1 MITVPGLEK
10 TAYIDWDINFN
21 NITTSPEFLTNVHSV
36 LFDEANWG
44 KEEAFDK
51 KLAYA
56 TSIDWNG
63 ADMPYTAR
71 YLNIPDG
78 IHLNTTSELLDII
91 ERICTKLNAGR
102 IVITIE
108 VKQSHDNCGV
118 APILDVYIKSPQSG
132 TVELN
137 MVYDGVNIIEDD
149 GYFTGGHIDSDTEY
163 HVRIKNE
170 NNFLTKLSK
179 ATSANDITEFF
190 IPDIDF
196 KVIFTPD
203 DERYTNVKNQQLLDL
218 PYIFIQ
224 DLKLNGI
231 NEVTKKISIEK
242 TTDGETVISGD
253 HIYQIYDSAQLLNP
267 VNIYWSDN
275 TNVQV
280 DANKIEYRMYNTVNK
295 QTRIASYKK
304 GEPVKDYIIDILRR
318 PGTYYIYGYYTDINE
333 FTSNYITLE
342 VTDSTNIPTGIIITD
357 DVNNILN
364 DLYSITLQNDPIEKS
379 YKIWTI
385 NRDSSGKIR
394 KLIKDVTS
402 TATLSITSTP
412 ENIYTING
420 KTVTYNNEGNVNMT
434 ASYDSFTANL
444 HVTVNQQQ
452 GYYFGILTNTDSAY
466 ITASNY
472 TDTSI
477 EGINKVFD
485 KNSIVYN
492 GVKSI
497 NNNGEYLYV
506 ILPVGYTLEVT
517 GVGGN
522 NTFTTNMSRYVND
535 INVYSLLSANDENC
549 IIDNSYILYRST
561 QMCHADVNI
570 NIIKKA

>member
-10 TAYIDWDINFN
+10 TVYIDWDINFN

-44 KEEAFDK
+44 KEKAFDK

-108 VKQSHDNCGV
+108 VTQSHDNCGV

-137 MVYDGVNIIEDD
+137 MVYDGVNILEGDE
-149 GYFTGGHIDSDTEY
+149 YFTGGHIDSNTEY

-179 ATSANDITEFF
+179 ATSANNLTEFF
-190 IPDIDF
+190 IPDVDF

-203 DERYTNVKNQQLLDL
+203 DERYTNVKNQQLLEL

-231 NEVTKKISIEK
+231 NETTKKISIEK
-242 TTDGETVISGD
+242 TTDRQTISVND
-253 HIYQIYDSAQLLNP
+253 VSYNIADATRYLNP

-280 DANKIEYRMYNTVNK
+280 DANKIEYRMYKTASK
-295 QTRIASYKK
+295 QNLIASYKR
-304 GEPVKDYIIDILRR
+304 GDVINDMIINALSKQ
-318 PGTYYIYGYYTDINE
+318 GTYYIYGYYTDINE

-412 ENIYTING
+412 ENIYTVNG
-420 KTVTYNNEGNVNMT
+420 KTITYNNEGTVNMT

-466 ITASNY
+466 ITPSNY
-472 TDTSI
+472 TNTSI

-506 ILPVGYTLEVT
+506 ILPVGFTLEVT

-522 NTFTTNMSRYVND
+522 NTFMTNMSRYVNN
-535 INVYSLLSANDENC
+535 INVYSLLNANDENC

-561 QMCHADVNI
+561 RMCTADVNI

>member
-108 VKQSHDNCGV
+108 VTQSHDNCGV

-137 MVYDGVNIIEDD
+137 MVYDGVNIVNED

-163 HVRIKNE
+163 HVRIKNTD
-170 NNFLTKLSK
+170 NFLTKLSK
-179 ATSANDITEFF
+179 VTSANDLAAVFF
-190 IPDIDF
+190 MSDVDF

-203 DERYTNVKNQQLLDL
+203 DERYTNVKNQQLLEL
-218 PYIFIQ
+218 PYIFIK
-224 DLKLNGI
+224 DIRFDNI
-231 NEVTKKISIEK
+231 ENDTVEISIEK
-242 TTDGETVISGD
+242 TIDGQTISVNGTSYNIAD
-253 HIYQIYDSAQLLNP
+253 ATGYLNNA
-267 VNIYWSDN
+267 NIKWSDN
-275 TNVQV
+275 TSASI
-280 DANKIEYRMYNTVNK
+280 DTNKLVYHLYSNIDKTDRTPL
-295 QTRIASYKK
+295 TYKK
-304 GEPVKDYIIDILRR
+304 GDPVNDYIIDILRR
-318 PGTYYIYGYYTDINE
+318 PGTYYIFGYYIDAQE
-333 FTSNYITLE
+333 YTSNYITLK
-342 VTDSTNIPTGIIITD
+342 VTDSTAIPTGIVITD
-357 DVNNILN
+357 TSDNILA
-364 DLYSITLQNDPIEKS
+364 DYDIILQNDPIEKS
-379 YKIWTI
+379 YKIWTV
-385 NRDSSGKIR
+385 NNYNGIR
-394 KLIKDVTS
+394 KLTDVTKN
-402 TATLSITSTP
+402 ATLSITSDP
-412 ENIYTING
+412 ENIYTVNG
-420 KTVTYNNEGNVNMT
+420 YTANSKTVTYNNKGTINLT
-434 ASYDSFTANL
+434 ASYDSFTTSL
-444 HVTVNQQQ
+444 SVTVKQQQ

-466 ITASNY
+466 ITSSNY

-485 KNSIVYN
+485 TDSIVYN

-517 GVGGN
+517 KVGYSGIN
-522 NTFTTNMSRYVND
+522 VNMSRYAGN
-535 INVYSLLSANDENC
+535 IYTLYANEADY
-549 IIDNSYILYRST
+549 IIDNSYILYRSA
-561 QMCHADVNI
+561 QKCYEDINI